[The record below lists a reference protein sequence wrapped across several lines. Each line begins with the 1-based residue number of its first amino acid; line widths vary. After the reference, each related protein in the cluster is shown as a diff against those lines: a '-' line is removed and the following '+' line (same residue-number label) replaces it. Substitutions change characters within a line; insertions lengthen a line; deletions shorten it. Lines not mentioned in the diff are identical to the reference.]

1 MIYYLNINFYIIL
14 FLGNEIIKI
23 RDGFRITP
31 IDTENNKIKSK

>member
-23 RDGFRITP
+23 RDGFWFSQQ
-31 IDTENNKIKSK
+31 DHSY